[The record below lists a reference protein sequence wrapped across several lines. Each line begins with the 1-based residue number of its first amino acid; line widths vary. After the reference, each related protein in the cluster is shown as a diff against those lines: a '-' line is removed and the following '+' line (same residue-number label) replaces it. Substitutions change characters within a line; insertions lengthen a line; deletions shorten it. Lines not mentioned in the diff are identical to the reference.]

1 MIWWEPRER
10 ERREWPFQNVPG
22 HDISQP
28 GIEVQEGIQ
37 AGQAGTKL
45 RGQKDLGV
53 SGKPASQEL

>member
-1 MIWWEPRER
+1 MAIPER
-10 ERREWPFQNVPG
+10 SG

-37 AGQAGTKL
+37 GGQAGTKL

-53 SGKPASQEL
+53 SGKPVSQEL